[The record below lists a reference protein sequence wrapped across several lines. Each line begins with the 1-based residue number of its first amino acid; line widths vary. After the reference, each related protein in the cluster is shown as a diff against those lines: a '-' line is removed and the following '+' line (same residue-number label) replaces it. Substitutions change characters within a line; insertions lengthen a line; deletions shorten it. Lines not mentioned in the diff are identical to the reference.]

1 MRLMMLMLVAALA
14 AGPAAARNE
23 KRITEFASALF
34 GHMAASWLCRDQLG
48 IATYEGSKRLAVNG
62 LAMYVTRPEA
72 QQYVDRKD
80 RSFREDTRVFAKPT
94 LDSCNKQQKETLR
107 LIEVERAKLLE

>member
-1 MRLMMLMLVAALA
+1 MRLWILMVVVLA

-23 KRITEFASALF
+23 KKITDFASALF

-48 IATYEGSKRLAVNG
+48 IATYEGAKRLAVNG
-62 LAMYVTRPEA
+62 LTMYVTRHEA

-80 RSFREDTRVFAKPT
+80 LSFREDTRVFAKPT
-94 LDSCNKQQKETLR
+94 IDSCNRQQKETLR

>member
-1 MRLMMLMLVAALA
+1 MRLLMLMSVAMLA

-23 KRITEFASALF
+23 KPITEFASALF
-34 GHMAASWLCRDQLG
+34 DHMAASWLCRDQLG
-48 IATYEGSKRLAVNG
+48 MATYEGAKRLAISG
-62 LAMYVTRPEA
+62 LAMYVTKAEA

-80 RSFREDTRVFAKPT
+80 RSFREDTRTFAKPT
-94 LDSCNKQQKETLR
+94 LDSCNRQQRETLR